1 MMTKPKMSIPAQYRA
16 LYDEVAATQPKSG
29 LVFRVN
35 GKVVSESSTVTEPTK
50 PTAPKGEIAVD
61 GCGTTTLDE
70 VVSIFAEVYRNARQR
85 RAQRA

>member
-1 MMTKPKMSIPAQYRA
+1 MITPPKVNIPAQYRA

-35 GKVVSESSTVTEPTK
+35 GKVVNESSTVTEPTK

-61 GCGTTTLDE
+61 GYGTTTLDE
-70 VVSIFAEVYRNARQR
+70 VVRIFAEVHNAVRQR